1 MKGCSIL
8 FVTSPYM
15 KLEVKSWNTSSMRE
29 CFKWNYVWSLPTLM
43 PPVFVFIMHIMHV
56 TVLVG
61 WTPWTVYRF
70 PIHRRLGLTG
80 TSNKR
85 GRKITLHFI
94 CTVGPAATCSSTCNL
109 WDPRHVNHHLR
120 QGEIILP
127 CSVIF
132 SAQSISI
139 YHSNSHSVYVYRQ
152 GLLTVSAGI
161 HWRLTGTFSWHAIM
175 PSISVFSIAC
185 SSVLKYELCNHHQT
199 NL

>member
-1 MKGCSIL
+1 MN
-8 FVTSPYM
+8 
-15 KLEVKSWNTSSMRE
+15 EV
-29 CFKWNYVWSLPTLM
+29 
-43 PPVFVFIMHIMHV
+43 
-56 TVLVG
+56 G
-61 WTPWTVYRF
+61 RF
-70 PIHRRLGLTG
+70 
-80 TSNKR
+80 
-85 GRKITLHFI
+85 TLHFT
-94 CTVGPAATCSSTCNL
+94 CTVDPAATWSSTCNL

-175 PSISVFSIAC
+175 PSISVFSILCA
-185 SSVLKYELCNHHQT
+185 SVLEYELCIITRQICKLNWDTYVHLLCT
-199 NL
+199 AEYTYSNESRSRVMKRWLCWNLRNIKMFCNWKLYSVGVWGV